1 MTPSASESMDETEI
15 RTVKLPTT
23 ATTQRAL
30 HEAVGHLYDELAIAH
45 EDTGELDHEDT
56 GELDHATELFEQLET
71 LYVATAEE
79 STTDIEL
86 TYRLENGHGPQ

>member
-1 MTPSASESMDETEI
+1 MEAVSYGMTPSASESVDETEI

-30 HEAVGHLYDELAIAH
+30 HEAVGHLYDELAIA
-45 EDTGELDHEDT
+45 HEDT